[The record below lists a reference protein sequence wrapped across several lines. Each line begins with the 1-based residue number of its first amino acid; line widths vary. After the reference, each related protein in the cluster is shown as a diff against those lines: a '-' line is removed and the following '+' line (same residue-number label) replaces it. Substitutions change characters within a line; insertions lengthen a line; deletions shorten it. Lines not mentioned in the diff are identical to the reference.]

1 MCVYACMC
9 VLTLLQM
16 TNMEVCGQ
24 LLGVDFSFHL
34 AETGS
39 LLFLVLCHI
48 FKASWLCKLLCRSSV
63 SSSCL
68 IIKTIDISDASHYSW
83 LFPSVQGVKLRLPG
97 LHSKHFHPQG
107 WFDSNLKGI
116 QISNPYFYYIWKS
129 NLKISHT
136 IRTILKMQC

>member
-1 MCVYACMC
+1 MDLLFGLFFLVVLYRPCLVLLFIMCVCVCMC

-16 TNMEVCGQ
+16 TNVEVSRQ

-48 FKASWLCKLLCRSSV
+48 FEASWLCKLLCGSSV

-68 IIKTIDISDASHYSW
+68 IINAIDISDASHSSW
-83 LFPSVQGVKLRLPG
+83 LFPSVQGGKLRLPG
-97 LHSKHFHPQG
+97 WHSRHFHPQG
-107 WFDSNLKGI
+107 
-116 QISNPYFYYIWKS
+116 
-129 NLKISHT
+129 
-136 IRTILKMQC
+136 